1 MADAIVNTLQYYTAR
16 VPEDEVKVDVE
27 TLSRM
32 SISDNSQ
39 IVKACITILMS
50 TAMKQVVPLHPTFE
64 YFILNL
70 KNIE

>member
-32 SISDNSQ
+32 SVSDNSQ

-64 YFILNL
+64 YFKLNL